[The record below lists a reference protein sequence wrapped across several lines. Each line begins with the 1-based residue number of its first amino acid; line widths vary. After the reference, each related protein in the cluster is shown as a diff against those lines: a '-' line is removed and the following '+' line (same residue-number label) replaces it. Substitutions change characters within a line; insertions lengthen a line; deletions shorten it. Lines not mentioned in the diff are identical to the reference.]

1 MSKEQMKKLLNLAD
15 SEAERERLRFAVVR
29 GGLECPPKRHAVSM
43 VSMT

>member
-15 SEAERERLRFAVVR
+15 SEAEKEQLRFAVVR
-29 GGLECPPKRHAVSM
+29 GAGMFTEKAAVSM